1 MFSLRSSNRRCSVRK
16 GVLINFANFTRK
28 HLYCINNFEE
38 FLLNIEELR
47 RISGNDCFCSL
58 FLVVIITTRF
68 FMSRFKLK
76 QLRNGGAKV
85 FIVFCIFLRIIT
97 FFIFSILSLDQNLVK
112 LENRID
118 NPRVTK
124 TIYKIKLRIMTSQTE
139 LLTLKF
145 YFLFDF
151 SSQ

>member
-1 MFSLRSSNRRCSVRK
+1 MNMFSLRSSNRRCSVRK

-28 HLYCINNFEE
+28 HLYCTKNFEE
-38 FLLNIEELR
+38 
-47 RISGNDCFCSL
+47 